1 MVILYILLGIAVI
14 ITLLLFLDVNL
25 ILRFEG
31 KTQIKLR
38 VLFFTF
44 DVMRFITGTKSKK
57 TKKKKSRPQNQT
69 AEKPKKKRRPDFE
82 DFLMFIDLVGSM
94 VQMISEHLTAK
105 LKVNLKKFKAVI
117 ASPEAD
123 KTAYMYGV
131 ICNAVSVMLDL
142 IPNYVR
148 KFRKKDENITVYPDY
163 TAEKCKF
170 EAHVVI
176 TLKVYHILI
185 IAMRALGILNENAR
199 ENIRRKGLKL

>member
-14 ITLLLFLDVNL
+14 ITLLLFLDVDL
-25 ILRFEG
+25 VLRFEG
-31 KTQIKLR
+31 ETRIKLR

-44 DVMRFITGTKSKK
+44 DVMHFITGTHSKK
-57 TKKKKSRPQNQT
+57 AKKKKNKPQKQK

-82 DFLMFIDLVGSM
+82 DFLMFVDLVSSM
-94 VQMISEHLTAK
+94 VQMLSEHLTAK
-105 LKVNLKKFKAVI
+105 LKVNLKKFKAVV

-142 IPNYVR
+142 VPNYVR
-148 KFRKKDENITVYPDY
+148 KFKKKDENIAVYTDY
-163 TAEKCKF
+163 TSEKCTF
-170 EAHVVI
+170 EAHVII

-185 IAMRALGILNENAR
+185 IAMRALGILSENAR
-199 ENIRRKGLKL
+199 ENIRRKGLKS